1 MSTRDNIR
9 HIVSTAEPP
18 TGNLGDEWFNPSSN
32 RFFKR
37 IATSG
42 TTVTWVEQ
50 PFGTGSGTITGT
62 VGFASATT
70 STTFSITNT
79 VASTGTTTG
88 ALVVSGGVGIGGKL
102 FVGQGVDLSVTD
114 RIQTVSI
121 SSGQLTL
128 DLSSARL
135 FSVVMTAA
143 ITSINITNA
152 TAAGASNFV
161 LILSYSTV
169 AYSVVWPAS
178 FRWAN
183 GLAPALTNI
192 NGKTDIFTIFSIDGG
207 TTFYASIT
215 GQNY

>member
-1 MSTRDNIR
+1 
-9 HIVSTAEPP
+9 
-18 TGNLGDEWFNPSSN
+18 
-32 RFFKR
+32 
-37 IATSG
+37 
-42 TTVTWVEQ
+42 
-50 PFGTGSGTITGT
+50 
-62 VGFASATT
+62 
-70 STTFSITNT
+70 

-169 AYSVVWPAS
+169 AYSVTWPTS